1 MKPHRILL
9 PGLALALTPLGLA
22 QNDISWVSFHQDDT
36 LLNGDSGTL
45 LNDQQEKDYAWGD
58 LDNDGWTDLVIV
70 RKQPYTTGGR
80 YPNVLLMNE
89 GGTLTDRTAQ
99 YASATDVP
107 GDQGFLTP
115 TNDRDVIL
123 GDVDLDGWLDVIT
136 CTTITPNQPKS
147 LSHPRVYMNL
157 GQDSSGQWLGLEY
170 QESRIPDFGTYPN
183 FCGVGIGDVTGDGYP
198 DLYFAHYHQSAV
210 VDLNDRL
217 LINDGTG
224 SFGDESATRMTPQM
238 LDSSFGVSAVIADMN
253 GDGVADIVKDTA
265 LGSTGASGP
274 KMSVSYNNPN
284 SPGMFNVFQEP
295 YLGAPYH
302 TNVGDLNQD
311 GKPDVVIADDGSD
324 RYMLNQG
331 NDPFGRVIWSS
342 AYTYNTDDGFGS
354 NNLVADLDGDN
365 WNDVLICDVDV
376 DIPSCSRRLHIYHNR
391 GGTVGGFVTLHE
403 ESGGGDRGITGMSTS
418 DMTGTHDVAVF
429 DLDNDGDNDMV
440 IGRCSGTDLWIN
452 DTFTGGGSGPIGTPF
467 CSANAN
473 STGFPG
479 LIQADGSTSV
489 GANNVTLT
497 ASLLPQSQFG
507 LFIVSS
513 TQANI
518 PVSQG
523 NLCVGGQIGRFS
535 APGQIKNSGSAGS
548 FSLSIPLGSN
558 WPVTGVSAVQ
568 AGDTWH
574 FSTWFRDVGAVSN
587 FTNGVSITFQ

>member
-1 MKPHRILL
+1 MIPNRSLL
-9 PGLALALTPLGLA
+9 PLAALALAGPAAA
-22 QNDISWVSFHQDDT
+22 QNNISWVTFHQDDT
-36 LLNGDSGTL
+36 LLSGSSSTL

-58 LDNDGWTDLVIV
+58 LDNDGWTDVVVV
-70 RKQPYTTGGR
+70 RKQPYTTAGR
-80 YPNVLLMNE
+80 FPNVLLMNE
-89 GGTLTDRTAQ
+89 NGVLTDRTAQ

-136 CTTITPNQPKS
+136 CTTITPSQPKS

-157 GQDSSGQWLGLEY
+157 GEDASGQWLGLEY
-170 QESRIPDFGTYPN
+170 QESRIPDFGTFPN

-217 LINDGTG
+217 LINDGSG
-224 SFGDESATRMTPQM
+224 NFLDESSSRMTPAM

-253 GDGVADIVKDTA
+253 GDGAADIVKDTA

-274 KMSVSYNNPN
+274 KMSVAYNNPN
-284 SPGMFNVFQEP
+284 SQGMFNQFQEP

-311 GKPDVVIADDGSD
+311 GKPDVVISDDGAD

-331 NDPFGRVIWSS
+331 NDAFGRVNWSS

-354 NNLVADLDGDN
+354 NNLIVDLDGDN

-403 ESGGGDRGITGMSTS
+403 ESGGGDRGFTGMSTS

-429 DLDNDGDNDMV
+429 DLDNDGDNDIL

-452 DTFTGGGSGPIGTPF
+452 DTNTGGGSGPIGTPY
-467 CSANAN
+467 CTANTN

-479 LIQADGSTSV
+479 LIQAEGSVNAS
-489 GANNVTLT
+489 ANNVTLRAT
-497 ASLLPQSQFG
+497 LLPPSQFG
-507 LFIVSS
+507 LFIVSAS
-513 TQANI
+513 QASV

-523 NLCVGGQIGRFS
+523 ILCVTGQIGRFS
-535 APGQIKNSGSAGS
+535 APGQIKNSGSGGS
-548 FSLSIPLGSN
+548 FELALPLNAN
-558 WPVTGVSAVQ
+558 WPVSGVNAVQ
-568 AGDTWH
+568 PGDTWN